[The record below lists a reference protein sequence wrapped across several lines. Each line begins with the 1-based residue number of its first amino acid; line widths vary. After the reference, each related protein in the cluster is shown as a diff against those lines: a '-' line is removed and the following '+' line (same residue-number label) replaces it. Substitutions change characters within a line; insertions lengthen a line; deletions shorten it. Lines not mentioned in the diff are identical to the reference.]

1 MEGLEGLRSGLHY
14 GSLALAAGKGPGRGR
29 SHCSGTWLENYR
41 KSRLHS
47 RKVMSSPGF
56 DFPFLELRAE
66 RSFQGDKEAG
76 REREHV
82 MRPTGCLSVLA
93 FLGPTVPWMQS
104 SEQDI
109 QKL

>member
-41 KSRLHS
+41 KSRLYS

-56 DFPFLELRAE
+56 DFPFLKLRAE